1 MRIISGKFKGIKI
14 FDPIDKKT
22 RPLKDM
28 VRESIFNFLIHSK
41 KISLNLERSNILDLY
56 SGTGSFGLECLSRFA
71 DKVVFVEKDKDA
83 IKILKKNIKKI
94 KVENNTEIYFT
105 EVYKLIK
112 KQTKQT
118 FNESNNKKYD
128 IVFCDPPFKEININK
143 LVELIIV

>member
-128 IVFCDPPFKEININK
+128 IVFCDPPFKEIKISRINYC
-143 LVELIIV
+143 

>member
-105 EVYKLIK
+105 EVYKLL
-112 KQTKQT
+112 Q
-118 FNESNNKKYD
+118 
-128 IVFCDPPFKEININK
+128 KEK
-143 LVELIIV
+143 LTHKFYIMNHMV

>member
-83 IKILKKNIKKI
+83 IKILKK
-94 KVENNTEIYFT
+94 
-105 EVYKLIK
+105 
-112 KQTKQT
+112 
-118 FNESNNKKYD
+118 KY
-128 IVFCDPPFKEININK
+128 
-143 LVELIIV
+143 